1 MDARIDNGWHRLPGG
16 YDVEIRHGVPV
27 RVSDNGLGGTVSDA
41 GLGEE
46 IGVLTGLPVTP
57 GAWTAGEGPG
67 EREAPLYVARE
78 AFAEVLHRLARSSA
92 AVFVD
97 RFQKP
102 VDAGDVD
109 WDRLEYL
116 RDFSLALTHCRLTA
130 AEVDQDAWYEGYV
143 EAMHGE
149 ARRLAQARTPPPVE
163 PE

>member
-1 MDARIDNGWHRLPGG
+1 MNARIKNGWHRLPGG
-16 YDVEIRHGVPV
+16 LDVEIRHGIPV
-27 RVSDNGLGGTVSDA
+27 RVSDNGLGGTLSDA
-41 GLGEE
+41 GLCEE
-46 IGVLTGLPVTP
+46 ISVLAGLPVTP
-57 GAWTAGEGPG
+57 GEWTAGERPG

-78 AFAEVLHRLARSSA
+78 GFEEVLRRLARSSA

-116 RDFSLALTHCRLTA
+116 KDFSLALTHCRLTA
-130 AEVDQDAWYEGYV
+130 ADVDQDACYDGYV
-143 EAMHGE
+143 ETMHGE
-149 ARRLAQARTPPPVE
+149 ARQLAQARTPPPVE